1 MWITYVLFF
10 IGFVLLIKG
19 ADWLVD
25 GASVIGR
32 KARIPEM
39 VIGLTIVSFGTSLP
53 ELLVTTMASLEG
65 KAELGVSNV
74 LGSNIANILIIL
86 GLAAIVRPLP
96 IHRDTYLIDLPISM
110 FAILLFGFLANTHW
124 QPGDETL
131 QLTRGD
137 GVILLLF
144 FGFFLVY
151 IFAEVKTK
159 SSEQQQEVVPRN
171 TVMAYGK
178 ILGGAVLLYFGGEWV
193 VNGASALAKIAGW
206 SEAFIGLT
214 VVAVGTSLPE
224 LVTSA
229 VAAYK
234 GNVNIAVGNAIGSNI
249 FNVLWILGFTSIIS
263 PIRYSPGNNLDI
275 MMIIIASAALI
286 VAVIVGKR
294 PVISRWEG
302 VLFILIYAGYVA
314 YLLRIQVPA

>member
-1 MWITYVLFF
+1 MVTYVLFAA
-10 IGFVLLIKG
+10 GFLLLVKG

-25 GASVIGR
+25 GASAIGR

-65 KAELGVSNV
+65 KAELGVGNV

-110 FAILLFGFLANTHW
+110 FAILLFGFLANTQW
-124 QPGDETL
+124 QPMDEAL
-131 QLTRGD
+131 HLTRSD

-144 FGFFLVY
+144 FCFFLIY
-151 IFAEVKTK
+151 IFGEVKTK
-159 SSEQQQEVVPRN
+159 NTDAGGEVVPVN
-171 TVMAYGK
+171 VVAAAAK
-178 ILGGAVLLYFGGEWV
+178 ILGGAVLLFFGGEWV

-249 FNVLWILGFTSIIS
+249 FNVLWILGFTSIIN
-263 PIRYSPGNNLDI
+263 PIPYSPSSNLDI
-275 MMIIIASAALI
+275 MMIIFASAALI

-302 VLFILIYAGYVA
+302 AIFILIYAGYVA
-314 YLLRIQVPA
+314 YLLRLQTGA

>member
-1 MWITYVLFF
+1 MVTYILFLV
-10 IGFVLLIKG
+10 GFFLLIKG
-19 ADWLVD
+19 AGWLVD
-25 GASVIGR
+25 GASAIGR

-53 ELLVTTMASLEG
+53 ELLVTVMAAIEG
-65 KAELGVSNV
+65 KPELGVSNV

-110 FAILLFGFLANTHW
+110 FAILLFGFLANTYW
-124 QPGDETL
+124 QPGEVPFM
-131 QLTRGD
+131 LTRGD

-151 IFAEVKTK
+151 IFAEVKSK
-159 SSEQQQEVVPRN
+159 SGEMPPEMVHGNMLLASV
-171 TVMAYGK
+171 K
-178 ILGGAVLLYFGGEWV
+178 ILAGGVLLFFGGEWV
-193 VNGASALAKIAGW
+193 VNGASELAALAGW

-214 VVAVGTSLPE
+214 IVAVGTSLPE

-229 VAAYK
+229 VAAHK
-234 GNVNIAVGNAIGSNI
+234 GNVSIAVGNAIGSNI
-249 FNVLWILGFTSIIS
+249 FNVLWILGITSIIS
-263 PIRYSPGNNLDI
+263 PISYSPASNTDI
-275 MMIIIASAALI
+275 MMILLASASLI
-286 VAVIVGKR
+286 VAVIIGKR

-302 VLFILIYAGYVA
+302 VLFIAIYGVYVA
-314 YLLRIQVPA
+314 YLLGQQHAAA

>member
-1 MWITYVLFF
+1 MVTYVLFAV
-10 IGFVLLIKG
+10 GFVLLVKG

-25 GASVIGR
+25 GASAIGR

-65 KAELGVSNV
+65 KAELGVGNV

-110 FAILLFGFLANTHW
+110 FAILLFGFLANTQW
-124 QPGDETL
+124 QPMDEAL
-131 QLTRGD
+131 HLTRSD

-144 FGFFLVY
+144 FCFFLIY
-151 IFAEVKTK
+151 IFGEVKTK
-159 SSEQQQEVVPRN
+159 NTDAGGEVVPVN
-171 TVMAYGK
+171 VVAAAAK
-178 ILGGAVLLYFGGEWV
+178 ILGGAVLLFFGGEWV

-249 FNVLWILGFTSIIS
+249 FNVLWILGFTSIIN
-263 PIRYSPGNNLDI
+263 PIPYSPSSNLDI
-275 MMIIIASAALI
+275 MMIIFASAALI

-302 VLFILIYAGYVA
+302 AIFILIYAGYVA
-314 YLLRIQVPA
+314 YLLRLQTGA

>member
-1 MWITYVLFF
+1 
-10 IGFVLLIKG
+10 
-19 ADWLVD
+19 
-25 GASVIGR
+25 
-32 KARIPEM
+32 M

-65 KAELGVSNV
+65 KSELGVSNV

-124 QPGDETL
+124 QTHEQAL
-131 QLTRGD
+131 ELTRGD

-144 FGFFLVY
+144 FGFFLIY
-151 IFAEVKTK
+151 IFAEVKSK
-159 SSEQQQEVVPRN
+159 NSEASPGVVPVN
-171 TVMAYGK
+171 SVIAVAK
-178 ILGGAVLLYFGGEWV
+178 ILGGAVLLFFGGEWV
-193 VNGASALAKIAGW
+193 VNGASALAQLAGW

-249 FNVLWILGFTSIIS
+249 FNVLWILGFTSIIN
-263 PIRYSPGNNLDI
+263 PIPYSPTSNLDI
-275 MMIIIASAALI
+275 LMIIFASAALI

-294 PVISRWEG
+294 PLISRWEG
-302 VLFILIYAGYVA
+302 VMFILIYAGYVF
-314 YLLRIQVPA
+314 YLLRTQVPA

>member
-1 MWITYVLFF
+1 MVTYVLFAA
-10 IGFVLLIKG
+10 GFLLLVKG

-25 GASVIGR
+25 GASAIGR

-65 KAELGVSNV
+65 KAELGVGNV

-110 FAILLFGFLANTHW
+110 FAILLFGFLANTQW
-124 QPGDETL
+124 QPMDEAL
-131 QLTRGD
+131 HLTRSD

-144 FGFFLVY
+144 FCFFLIY
-151 IFAEVKTK
+151 IFGEVKTK
-159 SSEQQQEVVPRN
+159 NTDTGGEVVPVN
-171 TVMAYGK
+171 VVAAAAK
-178 ILGGAVLLYFGGEWV
+178 ILGGAVLLFFGGEWV

-249 FNVLWILGFTSIIS
+249 FNVLWILGFTSIIN
-263 PIRYSPGNNLDI
+263 PIPYSPSSNLDI
-275 MMIIIASAALI
+275 MMIIFASAALI

-302 VLFILIYAGYVA
+302 AIFILIYAGYVA
-314 YLLRIQVPA
+314 YLLRLQTGA